1 MRDRPSL
8 LRKKRGKINVGTATS
23 EEREELPLALA
34 PLVTDEAGRAL
45 GQLHHSATWRVPMPM
60 IKKSACRGRR
70 RKMTSIG
77 GESNTA
83 RNIPHSMKTFAG
95 YHSLCLHSNLLYA
108 HVEPP
113 AREVHIRE
121 DSNAMHDI
129 HEDVE
134 PLPPSRLVGHST
146 PTRGDEGTTTRGEL
160 TNRRGSSPRSLMHTH
175 ARHGIREGGPSLPR
189 YLSPSSL
196 SAASLP
202 LPIVFAPSQ
211 TSPSGDY
218 ESGGR
223 RKARSDETPSNSA
236 AEESTL
242 SGGICCANNRDVA
255 RTKAADP
262 IRGQKE
268 RRGEEGA
275 VSRTKF

>member
-1 MRDRPSL
+1 M
-8 LRKKRGKINVGTATS
+8 
-23 EEREELPLALA
+23 
-34 PLVTDEAGRAL
+34 
-45 GQLHHSATWRVPMPM
+45 
-60 IKKSACRGRR
+60 
-70 RKMTSIG
+70 
-77 GESNTA
+77 
-83 RNIPHSMKTFAG
+83 
-95 YHSLCLHSNLLYA
+95 
-108 HVEPP
+108 
-113 AREVHIRE
+113 HIRE
-121 DSNAMHDI
+121 DSHAMRDI

-175 ARHGIREGGPSLPR
+175 ARHGIRVGGPSLVT
-189 YLSPSSL
+189 SQ
-196 SAASLP
+196 SAAPLP
-202 LPIVFAPSQ
+202 LPIVVAPSQ
-211 TSPSGDY
+211 PSPSGER
-218 ESGGR
+218 ESVGR